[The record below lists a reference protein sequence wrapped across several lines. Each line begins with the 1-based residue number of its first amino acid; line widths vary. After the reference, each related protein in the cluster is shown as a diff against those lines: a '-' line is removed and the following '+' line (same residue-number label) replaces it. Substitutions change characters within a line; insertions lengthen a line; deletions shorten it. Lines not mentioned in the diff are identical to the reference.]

1 MTENPLQLLMNPKS
15 VAVVGAGNDFT
26 KMGTIQALSII
37 KDGYRGKFYPI
48 HLKEKNVL
56 GLNYLIL
63 LLFLHQIAQRAHGF
77 GGLGYVIVI
86 IAAGFITF
94 RGCLFVAV

>member
-1 MTENPLQLLMNPKS
+1 MTENPLPLLMNPKS

-56 GLNYLIL
+56 GHPAYKAASDLPEVPDLVVLIVPSKSITTL
-63 LLFLHQIAQRAHGF
+63 LADFGKIGTKRA
-77 GGLGYVIVI
+77 
-86 IAAGFITF
+86 
-94 RGCLFVAV
+94 

>member
-48 HLKEKNVL
+48 HLKEKTFWGIL
-56 GLNYLIL
+56 PIRRRPICRKCLIWS
-63 LLFLHQIAQRAHGF
+63 F
-77 GGLGYVIVI
+77 
-86 IAAGFITF
+86 
-94 RGCLFVAV
+94 